1 MCSMNTNQRLVFEQD
16 FSDESKFFETEEEDY
31 CIESYGLFEDLTMDY
46 DDADQEPEIVRLA
59 KGALN
64 GNR

>member
-1 MCSMNTNQRLVFEQD
+1 MNANQRLVFEQD
-16 FSDESKFFETEEEDY
+16 FSDESKFFETEDY

-46 DDADQEPEIVRLA
+46 DTDQEPEIVRLA
-59 KGALN
+59 KGALIN

>member
-1 MCSMNTNQRLVFEQD
+1 MNTNQRLVFEQD
-16 FSDESKFFETEEEDY
+16 FSDESKFLEDD
-31 CIESYGLFEDLTMDY
+31 CIEYYGLFEDLTIDY
-46 DDADQEPEIVRLA
+46 EDVEEPEIVRLA

>member
-1 MCSMNTNQRLVFEQD
+1 MNTNQRLVFEQD
-16 FSDESKFFETEEEDY
+16 FSDESKFQNEDD
-31 CIESYGLFEDLTMDY
+31 CIEYYGLFEDLTIDY
-46 DDADQEPEIVRLA
+46 EDVEEPEIVRLA

>member
-1 MCSMNTNQRLVFEQD
+1 MNTNQRLVFEQD
-16 FSDESKFFETEEEDY
+16 FSDESKFLENEDN
-31 CIESYGLFEDLTMDY
+31 CIEYYGLFEDLTIDY
-46 DDADQEPEIVRLA
+46 EDVDEEPEIVRLA

>member
-1 MCSMNTNQRLVFEQD
+1 MNINQRLVFEQD
-16 FSDESKFFETEEEDY
+16 FSDESKFFETEDY

>member
-1 MCSMNTNQRLVFEQD
+1 MNTNQRLVFEQD
-16 FSDESKFFETEEEDY
+16 FSDESKFFETEDC

-46 DDADQEPEIVRLA
+46 DDDDADQEPEIVRLA

>member
-1 MCSMNTNQRLVFEQD
+1 MNTNQRLVFEQD
-16 FSDESKFFETEEEDY
+16 FSDESKFLDNEDN
-31 CIESYGLFEDLTMDY
+31 CIEYYGLFEDLTIDY
-46 DDADQEPEIVRLA
+46 EDVEEPEIVRLA

>member
-1 MCSMNTNQRLVFEQD
+1 MNTNQRLVFEQD
-16 FSDESKFFETEEEDY
+16 FSDESKFFETEDY

-46 DDADQEPEIVRLA
+46 DTDQEPEIVRLA
-59 KGALN
+59 KGALLN

>member
-1 MCSMNTNQRLVFEQD
+1 MNTNQRLVFEQD
-16 FSDESKFFETEEEDY
+16 FSDESKFLENEDD
-31 CIESYGLFEDLTMDY
+31 CIEYYGLFEDLTIDY
-46 DDADQEPEIVRLA
+46 EDVEEPEIVRLA

>member
-1 MCSMNTNQRLVFEQD
+1 MNTNQRLVFEQD
-16 FSDESKFFETEEEDY
+16 FSDESKFLENEDY
-31 CIESYGLFEDLTMDY
+31 CIEHYGLFEDLTIDCE
-46 DDADQEPEIVRLA
+46 DVDEEPEIVRLA

>member
-1 MCSMNTNQRLVFEQD
+1 MNTNQRLVFEQD
-16 FSDESKFFETEEEDY
+16 FSDESKFFENEDD
-31 CIESYGLFEDLTMDY
+31 CIEYYGLFEDLTIDY
-46 DDADQEPEIVRLA
+46 EDVEEPEIVRLA

>member
-1 MCSMNTNQRLVFEQD
+1 MNTNQRLVFEQD
-16 FSDESKFFETEEEDY
+16 FSDESKFLENEDG
-31 CIESYGLFEDLTMDY
+31 CIEHYGLFEDLTIDY
-46 DDADQEPEIVRLA
+46 EDADQEPEIVRLA

>member
-1 MCSMNTNQRLVFEQD
+1 MNTNQRLVFEQD
-16 FSDESKFFETEEEDY
+16 FSDESKFLENEED
-31 CIESYGLFEDLTMDY
+31 CIEYYGLFEDLTIDY
-46 DDADQEPEIVRLA
+46 EDVDEEPEIVKLA

>member
-1 MCSMNTNQRLVFEQD
+1 MNTNQRLVFEQD
-16 FSDESKFFETEEEDY
+16 FSDESKFLENEDN
-31 CIESYGLFEDLTMDY
+31 CIEYYGLFEDLTIDY
-46 DDADQEPEIVRLA
+46 EDVEEPEIVRLA

>member
-1 MCSMNTNQRLVFEQD
+1 MNTNQRLVFEQD
-16 FSDESKFFETEEEDY
+16 FSDESKFQNEND
-31 CIESYGLFEDLTMDY
+31 CIEYYGLFEDLTIDY
-46 DDADQEPEIVRLA
+46 EDVEEPEIVRLA

>member
-1 MCSMNTNQRLVFEQD
+1 MNTNQRLVFEQD
-16 FSDESKFFETEEEDY
+16 FSDESKFFETKDY

-64 GNR
+64 NGNR

>member
-1 MCSMNTNQRLVFEQD
+1 MNTNQRLVFEQD
-16 FSDESKFFETEEEDY
+16 FSDESKFLENEGD
-31 CIESYGLFEDLTMDY
+31 CIEYYGLFEDLTIDY
-46 DDADQEPEIVRLA
+46 EDVEEPEIVRLA

>member
-1 MCSMNTNQRLVFEQD
+1 MNTNQRLVFEQD
-16 FSDESKFFETEEEDY
+16 FSDESKFQNEDD
-31 CIESYGLFEDLTMDY
+31 CIEYYGLFEDLTIDY
-46 DDADQEPEIVRLA
+46 EDVDEEPEIVRLA